1 MKKRMYCLVMLLAFV
16 LLVSLS
22 NQQVAA
28 SETGNDDK
36 EIQTL
41 YQKAINEKKVDPN
54 KLVNKFFIM
63 CSFASFSFWPELFY
77 YLIKFKLAKQNI
89 CLYNLIHK

>member
-41 YQKAINEKKVDPN
+41 YQKAINE
-54 KLVNKFFIM
+54 
-63 CSFASFSFWPELFY
+63 
-77 YLIKFKLAKQNI
+77 
-89 CLYNLIHK
+89 